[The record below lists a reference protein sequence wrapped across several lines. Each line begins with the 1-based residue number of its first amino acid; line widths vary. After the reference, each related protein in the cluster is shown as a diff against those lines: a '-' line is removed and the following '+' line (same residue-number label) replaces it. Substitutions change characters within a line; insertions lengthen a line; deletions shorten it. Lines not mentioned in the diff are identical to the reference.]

1 MLDLA
6 PLARFGDRV
15 ATGLADVTGDPAALD
30 STGFWA
36 VAADYEGRLTCAR
49 FRDVR
54 QEPVPAPAPG
64 AWRGPA
70 AGDWTSSLDRAA
82 YTEGVRRVRGHIAAG
97 EVYQVNLCRVLSAPV
112 PPDADVDALTA
123 VLARG
128 NPAPYAGT
136 IRLPGHGVE
145 IATASPELFLRRD
158 GRTVES
164 GPIKGTARTEA
175 ELLDKDYA
183 ENVMI
188 VDLVRNDIGRVCA
201 TGSVTVPDLCAVEK
215 HPGLVHLVSTV
226 RGELR
231 DGAGWPE
238 LLDAA
243 FPAGSITGAPKSSA
257 LRIIDAL
264 ETAPRGPYCGG
275 IGWVDADRGVGE
287 LAVGIRTFWID
298 RAARGSPLREEPGGG
313 TAVLRFGAG
322 AGITWGSDPE
332 GEWRETEL
340 KAARLL
346 AVASGTYENSGE
358 GLRQCCAGPE
368 GTPRTPGR
376 RDAPGTDLRGKDQ

>member
-1 MLDLA
+1 MLDHPLGLP

-15 ATGLADVTGDPAALD
+15 ATGLLDVTNDPAALD

-36 VAADYEGRLTCAR
+36 VCADYEGRLTCAR
-49 FRDVR
+49 FADVR
-54 QEPVPAPAPG
+54 EEPVPAPRPG
-64 AWRGPA
+64 RWRGPRP
-70 AGDWTSSLDRAA
+70 GEWTSSLDRAG
-82 YTEGVRRVRGHIAAG
+82 YTAAVRRIREHIAAG
-97 EVYQVNLCRVLSAPV
+97 EVYQANLCRVLSAPV
-112 PPDADVDALTA
+112 APGADVDALTA

-136 IRLPGHGVE
+136 IRLPEHGVE
-145 IATASPELFLRRD
+145 IATASPELFLRRA
-158 GRTVES
+158 GRGVES

-175 ELLDKDYA
+175 ELLDKDHA

-188 VDLVRNDIGRVCA
+188 VDLVRNDIGRVCE

-231 DGAGWPE
+231 PDAGWPE
-238 LLDAA
+238 LLAAA
-243 FPAGSITGAPKSSA
+243 FPPGSVTGAPKQSA
-257 LRIIDAL
+257 VRIIEAL

-275 IGWVDADRGVGE
+275 IGWVDADRGTGE

-298 RAARGSPLREEPGGG
+298 RSDG
-313 TAVLRFGAG
+313 TLRFGAG

-346 AVASGTYENSGE
+346 AVASGAYDETGE
-358 GLRQCCAGPE
+358 PLG
-368 GTPRTPGR
+368 
-376 RDAPGTDLRGKDQ
+376 